1 MTLRPATEADIPFI
15 RGLTTRADY
24 APFIGDSDEAQLK
37 DWIASPGARVLIWQA
52 DAAKGFAVF
61 RGIDEVGGIVELFR
75 IALDR
80 AGGGQGDSFFRA
92 LVDHAFRD
100 LGAAR
105 LWLDASAENPRAL
118 KIYTRAGFRQEG
130 RLRAHWFRPSLG
142 RSVDLILMG
151 LMRDE
156 WEALEPLPARA

>member
-1 MTLRPATEADIPFI
+1 MSLRPARSEDIPFI

-24 APFIGDSDEAQLK
+24 APFIGDSDEAQLQA
-37 DWIASPGARVLIWQA
+37 WIDSAEARLVIWE
-52 DAAKGFAVF
+52 AAGTRGFAVF
-61 RGIDEVGGIVELFR
+61 RNVGAAGGVLELFR

-80 AGGGQGDSFFRA
+80 AGGGLGDAFFRA

-105 LWLDASAENPRAL
+105 LWLDASAENPRAVT
-118 KIYTRAGFRQEG
+118 IYSRAGFREEG
-130 RLRAHWFRPSLG
+130 RLRAHWYRPALG
-142 RSVDLILMG
+142 RAVDLILMG

-156 WEALEPLPARA
+156 WESLEPLAARA